1 MVAPRAFACSSDS
14 NKRTPAPS
22 PMTKP
27 ERSLSKGRDACDVT
41 PWEAV
46 LNDAFQHPCSFGS
59 ILLAC
64 CGLSFP
70 FEHIAFIAENP
81 AYDNGVNGAS
91 APPLSIISASPF
103 CRRCVWG
110 VGDGGGTCEDII
122 IVNHHYHTSMFQH
135 ILIGDRLQ
143 KTERFANGMRAGG
156 AGRVDAEVRA
166 LSSVSK
172 QKVVVT
178 MHIIWCASWSFIL
191 YLCAYLNRGDTRGGV
206 RKECWDGKWGHFLP
220 SVQIQH
226 LQTTG
231 SES

>member
-27 ERSLSKGRDACDVT
+27 ERSLSKGRDAYDVT

-46 LNDAFQHPCSFGS
+46 LNDAFQHPCSLGS

-91 APPLSIISASPF
+91 APPLSIISASPSPMAPATKSS
-103 CRRCVWG
+103 RPPP
-110 VGDGGGTCEDII
+110 I
-122 IVNHHYHTSMFQH
+122 
-135 ILIGDRLQ
+135 
-143 KTERFANGMRAGG
+143 RAGTGRMRDYARRSGRRGLRSG
-156 AGRVDAEVRA
+156 AARYYWYP
-166 LSSVSK
+166 
-172 QKVVVT
+172 Q
-178 MHIIWCASWSFIL
+178 
-191 YLCAYLNRGDTRGGV
+191 
-206 RKECWDGKWGHFLP
+206 
-220 SVQIQH
+220 
-226 LQTTG
+226 
-231 SES
+231 